1 MSTKTKTKKLPAKWL
16 LNKLPAAPDG
26 YAYEYKGQG
35 PFRPRPDWLNAA
47 ISSSSR
53 LKSRGWLEGDLA
65 GDSEQH
71 YFALIKHPAPKPA
84 AKGRK
89 AVKAR
94 RGWASYDDNI
104 IEVCLTGKW
113 WGDSPQNKCA
123 VLDISDEAALIEQAA
138 QSIAEYN
145 TAPGKEVIRVPCDA
159 SIARV
164 VLESLGLIA
173 KRRK

>member
-1 MSTKTKTKKLPAKWL
+1 MSTKTKTKIKKLPAKWL

-26 YAYEYKGQG
+26 YSYEYKGQG

-84 AKGRK
+84 AKGSK

-94 RGWASYDDNI
+94 RCYMFDKHMQPKK
-104 IEVCLTGKW
+104 V
-113 WGDSPQNKCA
+113 A
-123 VLDISDEAALIEQAA
+123 VLDISDESALIEQVANA
-138 QSIAEYN
+138 LL
-145 TAPGKEVIRVPCDA
+145 TAPTKTDEVMQ
-159 SIARV
+159 ARA
-164 VLESLGLIA
+164 VLVSLGLIA